1 MPTSTT
7 YNRHKERRE
16 KKSSRGF
23 GDEDDELADELD
35 DFHFAKEDLEAHDG
49 HTIRRTM
56 NYDKAM
62 TNPTLSRKG
71 GFSAA
76 DSATYGLLPVTEV
89 DFFFDRGYVEANNS
103 YSRLRPIRDAL
114 QTSEIVATL
123 ERLAVQKKTE
133 FNKSGVYET
142 TFDIPVC
149 GHYMPITLNQLQE
162 ANGSDAQ
169 IFAGEQR
176 CITNETK
183 RSRSRFGNNKLHE
196 EWRLHGG
203 ASTKAKSNSANTEGM
218 MDKTRWLYY
227 QGKYW
232 DPSMLYVF
240 KPTLDDHCET
250 QTRSVGTLQKLCPLQ
265 ETEAFRARLQLGPVS
280 AITADMKQLTKK
292 LTAAMVRKQF
302 EQLQKETE
310 NPGSERL
317 NRLMV
322 KAYTDKSAPRGE
334 YARYFA
340 NNGNGKGNRRHSQN
354 QHLEIDLG
362 EVCDLTHIGFL
373 GGYPHHADITT
384 FPPTAQKLQQVF
396 GVKGPQWLQ
405 RGMATKGRGRR
416 RGRGRQKK
424 VYIVRESAIGY
435 VTRFAVQ
442 YRDQHTHKWC
452 TLPHELPGNNDIV
465 HEERHKISLQTNCIR
480 VIPKDY
486 HNNRDFFVLLYGQ
499 TAQAK
504 AADAW
509 EERCER
515 KVCKRAR
522 DRYGAVERRTIPDD
536 EKIVYDSDYMERM
549 EQQKAEEDASMA
561 KVTALNDEDQ
571 YDDDEDEWDDWM
583 DDGDDGEEGKQ
594 MNKAK
599 KESRRALAMK
609 KPLNLSEAYD
619 AVVHRQ
625 KEDSKEASRQQ
636 ELRKVSRWSHQ
647 ATHTKYQRRVL
658 TNALLGKKVETI
670 TYTLRYHAHD
680 AYDADQILNQS
691 DASWSDTSSNDDLL
705 HEAATGTIKKRQH
718 WAKRYGGRPY
728 GQYMRLPEGRGY
740 GFYTDYYYNHGPSMR
755 ELQRELRQCLL
766 DV

>member
-16 KKSSRGF
+16 KKSSKGGF
-23 GDEDDELADELD
+23 CDEEDELADAFD

-56 NYDKAM
+56 NYDKAL
-62 TNPTLSRKG
+62 TNPVLSRRG
-71 GFSAA
+71 GFSAL

-103 YSRLRPIRDAL
+103 HSRVRPIRDAL

-123 ERLAVQKKTE
+123 ERLAVQKNTE
-133 FNKSGVYET
+133 FNKNGVYET
-142 TFDIPVC
+142 MFDIPVC
-149 GHYMPITLNQLQE
+149 GHYLPITLNQLQE
-162 ANGSDAQ
+162 ANGSDAR

-183 RSRSRFGNNKLHE
+183 RSRSKFGSNKRVE

-203 ASTKAKSNSANTEGM
+203 ASTKEKSNSANTEGM
-218 MDKTRWLYY
+218 LDKTRWLYY

-240 KPTLDDHCET
+240 KPTIDDHCET

-265 ETEAFRARLQLGPVS
+265 ETKAFHARIQLGPVS
-280 AITADMKQLTKK
+280 VDSDTKPSTKK

-302 EQLQKETE
+302 EQLQKEADDT
-310 NPGSERL
+310 GSERL

-334 YARYFA
+334 YARFFA
-340 NNGNGKGNRRHSQN
+340 NGNNKTGGGNRRHSQN
-354 QHLEIDLG
+354 SHLEIDLG

-384 FPPTAQKLQQVF
+384 FPPTVQKLQHDY
-396 GVKGPQWLQ
+396 GVKGQRWLQ

-424 VYIVRESAIGY
+424 VYIVRENAIGY

-442 YRDQHTHKWC
+442 YRDQHTHKWR
-452 TLPHELPGNNDIV
+452 TLPHELPGNSDIV
-465 HEERHKISLQTNCIR
+465 HEERHKVSFQTNCIR
-480 VIPKDY
+480 VIPRDY

-504 AADAW
+504 VTQAW

-522 DRYGAVERRTIPDD
+522 DRYGAVGPHRTIPDD
-536 EKIVYDSDYMERM
+536 EEIVYDSDYMERL
-549 EQQKAEEDASMA
+549 EQQKAEEA
-561 KVTALNDEDQ
+561 ALRQEDEDSV
-571 YDDDEDEWDDWM
+571 DDEEWDDWM
-583 DDGDDGEEGKQ
+583 DHGDQATTRETRP
-594 MNKAK
+594 AATAA
-599 KESRRALAMK
+599 RHTHTMK
-609 KPLNLSEAYD
+609 KPLNMSDAYD

-625 KEDSKEASRQQ
+625 AEDSNEAHRQQ
-636 ELRKVSRWSHQ
+636 ELQKASRWVHQ
-647 ATHTKYQRRVL
+647 ATHTKYQRRVI

-670 TYTLRYHAHD
+670 TYTLSYHAHD
-680 AYDADQILNQS
+680 AYDADQILDQS
-691 DASWSDTSSNDDLL
+691 DASWSDTLSNDD
-705 HEAATGTIKKRQH
+705 HIDAAASGTSKKRQH
-718 WAKRYGGRPY
+718 WAKRYGGRPC
-728 GQYMRLPEGRGY
+728 GQYMRLPEGRGC
-740 GFYTDYYYNHGPSMR
+740 GFYNDYYYNHGPSMR
-755 ELQRELRQCLL
+755 EKQREMRQCLT